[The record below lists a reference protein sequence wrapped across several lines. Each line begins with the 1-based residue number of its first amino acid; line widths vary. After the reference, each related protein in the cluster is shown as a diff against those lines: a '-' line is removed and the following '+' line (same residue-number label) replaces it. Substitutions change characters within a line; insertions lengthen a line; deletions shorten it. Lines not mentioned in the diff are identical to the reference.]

1 MILSASRRT
10 DIPNYYSEWFFN
22 RIKAGYVDVRN
33 PMNHHQI
40 SRVPLSPEV
49 VDCVVFWTKNPGPML
64 ERLGELGGLP
74 YYIQFTLTGYG
85 RDMEPNLPDKK
96 TVLIPL
102 FQQLSRVIGSE
113 RVIWRYDPILVS
125 QRYPVEYHLRA
136 FREIA
141 RFLEGYTDQVVI
153 SFLDY
158 YVKIKKTMNEM
169 GVRELADGEI
179 RAMAAEMARTAAD
192 HGMEIVT
199 CAENIDLAD
208 CGVRHG
214 SCIDAVLIERIVG
227 MPLKVGSDKNQRDA
241 CGCVESIDI
250 GMYHT
255 CRNGCRYCYAN
266 DSSQKVE
273 YHNTLY
279 DPKAPLLCGVA
290 GRADKITERKV
301 KSFKEAQISL
311 KTICDK

>member
-22 RIKAGYVDVRN
+22 RMKEGFVYVRN
-33 PMNHHQI
+33 PMNCHQV
-40 SRVPLSPEV
+40 SRVPLSPEL
-49 VDCVVFWTKNPGPML
+49 VDCIVFWTKNPEPML
-64 ERLGELGGLP
+64 GRLGELGDLP
-74 YYIQFTLTGYG
+74 YYVQFTLTGCG

-96 TVLIPL
+96 AVLIPV
-102 FQQLSRVIGSE
+102 FQRLSQMIGRE

-125 QRYPVEYHLRA
+125 ERYTAEYHLWA

-141 RFLEGYTDQVVI
+141 RLLEGYTDRVVI
-153 SFLDY
+153 SFLDFY
-158 YVKIKKTMNEM
+158 AKIRTAMNEM

-179 RAMAAEMARTAAD
+179 RIMASAMARTAAA
-192 HGMEIVT
+192 HGMEIVSCT
-199 CAENIDLAD
+199 ESIDLSG

-214 SCIDAVLIERIVG
+214 SCIDGALIERIIG
-227 MPLKVGSDKNQRDA
+227 MPLQAGPDKNQRSA

-266 DSSQKVE
+266 DSSQRVE
-273 YHNTLY
+273 YHSTRY
-279 DPKAPLLCGVA
+279 DPKAPLLCGVL
-290 GRADKITERKV
+290 GGADKITERKV
-301 KSFKEAQISL
+301 KSFREAQL
-311 KTICDK
+311 CFGKDG